1 MVGAIHSTQV
11 GAMFEASRPRIAKR
25 YGVFIATDL
34 TASTDVPSTGDVVGV
49 DYDKIERT
57 ASIGALKVSDK
68 FGGLP

>member
-1 MVGAIHSTQV
+1 
-11 GAMFEASRPRIAKR
+11 MFEASRPRIAKR
-25 YGVFIATDL
+25 YGVIATDL